1 MKMTPKPRQSI
12 KGSKPKVRS
21 KRKNVSGK
29 NLKGGASRGKMIS
42 LRGIDPVLSKKIKSG
57 AEKKNKSINQ
67 FLIDT
72 LKKDFGMEKNKKFT
86 KTYHDLDE
94 LFGKW
99 SEKEF
104 SQIQGQI
111 EAQRTIDSD
120 LWQ

>member
-1 MKMTPKPRQSI
+1 MTPKPRQ
-12 KGSKPKVRS
+12 SKPKVRS
-21 KRKNVSGK
+21 KRKGASGK

-42 LRGIDPVLSKKIKSG
+42 LRGIDPALSKKIKSG

-72 LKKDFGMEKNKKFT
+72 LKKDLGMEKKKKFT